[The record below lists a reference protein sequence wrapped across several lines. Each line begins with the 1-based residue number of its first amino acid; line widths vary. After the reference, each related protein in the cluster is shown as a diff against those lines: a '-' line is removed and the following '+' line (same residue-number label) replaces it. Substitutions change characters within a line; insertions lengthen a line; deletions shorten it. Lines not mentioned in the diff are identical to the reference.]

1 MNFTE
6 TILAGTIQA
15 DGTLVLDGK
24 PSLPPG
30 RVQVVVRPE
39 ADRNQEGEALTRD
52 YLQTM
57 KAIRAS
63 QLARGHRPRSMVE
76 IEAEQAKFSAEMDQE
91 IEEAVQLQEACRL
104 RRKQMESESQS

>member
-6 TILAGTIQA
+6 TILGGTIQA
-15 DGTLVLDGK
+15 DGTLVLDEK

-30 RVQVVVRPE
+30 RVHVVVRPE
-39 ADRNQEGEALTRD
+39 VDRNQEVTTLSQD

-57 KAIRAS
+57 KAIRTS
-63 QLARGHRPRSMVE
+63 QLARGHHSRNMAE
-76 IEAEQAKFSAEMDQE
+76 IAAEQAELSAEMDKE

-104 RRKQMESESQS
+104 RRKHAESESQP

>member
-24 PSLPPG
+24 PNLPPG

-39 ADRNQEGEALTRD
+39 VDRNQEGEALTRD

-63 QLARGHRPRSMVE
+63 QLARGHRPRNMVE
-76 IEAEQAKFSAEMDQE
+76 VEAAQAEFSAEMDKE
-91 IEEAVQLQEACRL
+91 IEEAVQLQEECRS
-104 RRKQMESESQS
+104 RRKQAESESQP